1 MAVTM
6 ECGDECLLVDGSRP
20 SGANA
25 AAGSTPVAEVFKLE
39 ALMAADID
47 LHATCLL
54 SAGGARR
61 QIARCEACSSPT
73 RHARVSPAGTRRAMP
88 EKHTRVVRVFLTSPS
103 WHQDGEKQEHEHR
116 RGVEDDRQRHR
127 HQAVAVA

>member
-1 MAVTM
+1 M

-54 SAGGARR
+54 SVYCPQAAREGKSHDVRRARHPPDTLVYHRPEPAG
-61 QIARCEACSSPT
+61 RCRKNILASSGSF
-73 RHARVSPAGTRRAMP
+73 SPARAGIKTAKNRSMSI
-88 EKHTRVVRVFLTSPS
+88 VVASRMIGNATVIRPS
-103 WHQDGEKQEHEHR
+103 R
-116 RGVEDDRQRHR
+116 
-127 HQAVAVA
+127 